1 MIDEVDNINKS
12 EVTRLILC
20 GGKVYYDLIEKRRE
34 KELNNTAIVRI
45 EQLYPY
51 PEKRLAEVLA
61 QYPNVKDLVWAQEEP
76 KTKVL
81 GCSLHRVFMMM

>member
-1 MIDEVDNINKS
+1 M
-12 EVTRLILC
+12 C
-20 GGKVYYDLIEKRRE
+20 GKVYYDLVEKRRE

-51 PEKRLAEVLA
+51 PEARLAEVLA
-61 QYPNVKDLVWAQEEP
+61 QYPNVKELVWAQEEP

-81 GCSLHRVFMMM
+81 GCSSRLVYMTM